1 MLQVVDLGDQRP
13 EDGLEWCHL
22 VGSERCRVLVAG
34 GDGTVDWVLN
44 AIENLQL
51 QVRLTCAGLIPST
64 PSSRCRLICNPLG
77 VMSE

>member
-1 MLQVVDLGDQRP
+1 MSVRQVVDLGDQRP

-22 VGSERCRVLVAG
+22 VGPERCRVLVAG

-51 QVRLTCAGLIPST
+51 QVRGMLRTPTAG
-64 PSSRCRLICNPLG
+64 
-77 VMSE
+77 EE